1 MTDMTDRI
9 LLDLSP
15 FADLGTEAPTI
26 TRTNAG
32 YLIGFYRNG
41 EEKRLSVAQSGGVVE
56 FTNGEERKHRDLRA
70 LLASADFA
78 DLGKWADSQ
87 TVLLRRNVEQDT
99 LPVKGLLSGSE
110 EEGDIG
116 LIDTALRS
124 GKDEQPRNTVI
135 LLDGPAGI
143 GKTSI
148 IRRLAYQR
156 ALNYRA
162 TQYPLILHVESRG
175 RVLQNL
181 TDLMAF
187 SLQTIRANVAYDQ
200 IPSLVRNGLI
210 TLAIDGFDELGD
222 PNGYDLAWAQ
232 LNELVV
238 SIRGSGSLLLSGRET
253 FISKSRISSALS
265 AIDTA
270 VDRLESFSVY
280 PVSPATAKGWLL
292 EQGWSQEILSS
303 DAAAPLFDDGS
314 YALRPFFLRQLAE
327 EDIANQ
333 IRVGTL
339 DDLLSFLINA
349 MLSREASKFGR
360 DVEAITSHSERVT
373 FLRHLMEEVARDLA
387 ENQTESIPTETIGWL
402 AEAVSD
408 GVLPPEIV
416 GILKN
421 RAGVVAFLAEDVRRG
436 HRRFIHEQVQGYF
449 LAHATVS
456 SVQSGELSKFIR
468 RSIMGPEFLES
479 FADVVRH
486 MDSTLIDAFVV
497 KALGLITGL
506 SDFDRARGNLTAL
519 LLATHSVSGSDT
531 PMVIQDVSLDEAVV
545 AETVGPLTLRNVTIA
560 QLYARGA
567 DMREVNFENCNIVSL
582 IASDGTIPSR
592 TIPVPTVL
600 TLSDGVLS
608 GPDEIDAWY
617 EKQYLSTVPRRPIR
631 DVVADVKLTP
641 LFNLLSR
648 LTRHRPFWLVD
659 SEDRASR
666 KILDDSYWPVLKE
679 LLLKHDQLVERDD
692 VPASGPK
699 TKFYHLRNKEALIAL
714 ERPSPEIRDFIFD
727 LISFTIKILE
737 DE

>member
-15 FADLGTEAPTI
+15 FADLGTEAPTV
-26 TRTNAG
+26 TRTNGG
-32 YLIGFYRNG
+32 YLIVFYRNG
-41 EEKRLSVAQSGGVVE
+41 EEKRLSVTQSGAVVE
-56 FTNGEERKHRDLRA
+56 YTNGNERKHRDLRA

-87 TVLLRRNVEQDT
+87 TVLLRRNVELDT
-99 LPVKGLLSGSE
+99 LPVKGLLSGNE
-110 EEGDIG
+110 FEGDID
-116 LIDTALRS
+116 LVDNALRPD
-124 GKDEQPRNTVI
+124 KDAGSRNTVI

-156 ALNYRA
+156 ALNYRV

-200 IPSLVRNGLI
+200 VPSLVRNGLI

-253 FISKSRISSALS
+253 FISKSRISTALS

-270 VDRLESFSVY
+270 IDRLESFSVS
-280 PVSPATAKGWLL
+280 PVSPATAKDWLL
-292 EQGWSQEILSS
+292 GQGWSQEVLAS

-349 MLSREASKFGR
+349 MLNREASKFGR
-360 DVEAITSHSERVT
+360 DVEAITSHPERVT
-373 FLRHLMEEVARDLA
+373 FLRSLMEEVARDLA
-387 ENQTESIPTETIGWL
+387 ENQTESIPSETIGWL

-421 RAGVVAFLAEDVRRG
+421 RAGVVAFLTDDVRRG

-456 SVQSGELSKFIR
+456 SVRSGELSKFIR

-486 MDSTLIDAFVV
+486 MDGTLIDAFAA
-497 KALGLITGL
+497 KALELISGL

-531 PMVIQDVSLDEAVV
+531 PMLIQDVSLDEAVV

-567 DMREVNFENCNIVSL
+567 DMREVKFENCNIVSL
-582 IASDGTIPSR
+582 IASGGTIPST

-600 TLSDGVLS
+600 TLPSRVLS
-608 GPDEIDAWY
+608 SPGEIDSWY
-617 EKQYLSTVPRRPIR
+617 SSQYLATVPRRPIK
-631 DVVADVKLTP
+631 DILADIKSAP

-666 KILDDSYWPVLKE
+666 KVLDDPYWPVLKE

-699 TKFYHLRNKEALIAL
+699 TTFYHLRNKEALIAL
-714 ERPSPEIRDFIFD
+714 ERPSPEIIEFISD
-727 LISFTIKILE
+727 ILKVSMNILRE
-737 DE
+737 Q